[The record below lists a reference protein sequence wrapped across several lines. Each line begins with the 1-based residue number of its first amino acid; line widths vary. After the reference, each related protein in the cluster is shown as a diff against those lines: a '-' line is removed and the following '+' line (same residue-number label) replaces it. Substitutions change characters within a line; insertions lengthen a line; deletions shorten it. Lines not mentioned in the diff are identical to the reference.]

1 MTPSNI
7 KLHPF
12 FNKNGQRS
20 DLEII
25 IKDNNENHYIPVSI
39 INGKEKGKT
48 ITLMAGIHGCE
59 YPPIITLQ
67 EILKEINPSNLR
79 GRLIIIPIAN
89 IGSFYRRSPFIHPD
103 DQKNLNLCFPGSAT
117 GSISEKIAH
126 WITQN
131 IIPNTDILIDLH
143 GGDSNED
150 LIPFSCY
157 YNNENNKENTQIA
170 KKLCE
175 VSNLPFI
182 VSFPYT
188 ISSTEPA
195 LYAFKQAVQDNI
207 IGLSLEAGKLGNLQ
221 NDCVIILKQA
231 IYNILN
237 FTNLYPNTIH
247 KKEKQTFLNGQ
258 NYIKA
263 PKKGIFY
270 SNYKSG
276 DFIKQGEY
284 IGHITD
290 IFGNILE
297 EIFSPCSGI
306 ILYKIGTPPVNK
318 NETLFCI
325 GYYS

>member
-1 MTPSNI
+1 MNQINI
-7 KLHPF
+7 KNLIRQGIG
-12 FNKNGQRS
+12 NRQ

-25 IKDNNENHYIPVSI
+25 FHQDKEHHRLPISI

-48 ITLMAGIHGCE
+48 VALIAGIHGYE
-59 YPPIITLQ
+59 YPPIIALQ
-67 EILKEINPSNLR
+67 DILKEITPHNLK
-79 GRLIIIPIAN
+79 GSLIIIPIAN
-89 IGSFYRRSPFIHPD
+89 IGSFYKRTPFIHPD
-103 DQKNLNLCFPGSAT
+103 DQKNLNLCFPGNYS
-117 GSISEKIAH
+117 GSITEQIAY

-131 IIPNTDILIDLH
+131 IIPNTDIFIDLH
-143 GGDSNED
+143 GGDANED

-157 YNNENNKENTQIA
+157 YNNENNRENTQIA

-221 NDCVIILKQA
+221 NDCVTILKQA
-231 IYNILN
+231 IYNMLN
-237 FTNLYPNTIH
+237 FTNLHPNITH
-247 KKEKQTFLNGQ
+247 KAEKQTFLNRQ
-258 NYIKA
+258 DYIKA
-263 PKKGIFY
+263 SEQGIFY
-270 SNYKSG
+270 SHHKSG
-276 DFIKQGEY
+276 NFIRQGEKLGY
-284 IGHITD
+284 ITD